1 MVGAC
6 LFGFL
11 VLSPYHLRP
20 LQVTQGTSTSLSLLP
35 RSSTSCHRVAVFRLP
50 HRMFSCTS
58 IVSFYWD
65 STVSQAH
72 TRASASIIANI
83 KYSPVIQRLP
93 VIQRSPPTTTPQ
105 DWFTRARLALRHQ
118 VLTRAL
124 QQAFCC
130 HVRILLDRLARSNNA
145 QLNFLCT
152 LLLS

>member
-11 VLSPYHLRP
+11 VLSSYHLRP
-20 LQVTQGTSTSLSLLP
+20 LQVTQGTSTSLSLLR

-58 IVSFYWD
+58 IVSFYRD

-83 KYSPVIQRLP
+83 KYSP